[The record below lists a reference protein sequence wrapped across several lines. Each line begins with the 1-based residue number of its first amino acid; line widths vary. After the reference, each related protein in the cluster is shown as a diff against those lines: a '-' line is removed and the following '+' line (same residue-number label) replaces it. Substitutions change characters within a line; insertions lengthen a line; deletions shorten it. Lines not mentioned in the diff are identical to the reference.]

1 MKLEKAIRREQK
13 AEGPGQ
19 WSVVSGQWSVKREEK
34 TRPLGGLIEARE
46 ELD

>member
-19 WSVVSGQWSVKREEK
+19 WSVVSQAGRK
-34 TRPLGGLIEARE
+34 
-46 ELD
+46 D